1 MVLIPVFET
10 SRMVSRGGR
19 KINSKTCRN
28 MLTWSHYA
36 FRALLKAKAELY
48 PWVMDIEC
56 NEAYTSKTCGG
67 CGVLNHKLGGSKT
80 FRCTSCG
87 YIADRDINAARNILV
102 RFLSL
107 LS

>member
-1 MVLIPVFET
+1 
-10 SRMVSRGGR
+10 MVSRGGR

-56 NEAYTSKTCGG
+56 NEAYT
-67 CGVLNHKLGGSKT
+67 
-80 FRCTSCG
+80 
-87 YIADRDINAARNILV
+87 
-102 RFLSL
+102 
-107 LS
+107 